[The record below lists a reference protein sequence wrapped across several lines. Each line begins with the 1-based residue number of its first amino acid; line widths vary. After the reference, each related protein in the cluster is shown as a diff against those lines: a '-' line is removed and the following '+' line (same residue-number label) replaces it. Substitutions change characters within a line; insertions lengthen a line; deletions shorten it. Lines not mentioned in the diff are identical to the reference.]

1 MSRPGESYRRFS
13 ATDWVFWHMGHALA
27 NFRRGVLDSAIGG
40 RRTASEDVSRQK
52 IRRTGGKT
60 HRPILILVLIAVP
73 IAVIAVLV
81 PPEWLINWPVMLA
94 TSLLLVQLL
103 RGPLA
108 EAPSFLRKI
117 VKIAVSFCL
126 LIALT
131 KLLYWSPVWGVLAPR
146 GADSSRTRAW
156 IMVTSVLGWF
166 VVVLWIVFSRSK
178 GARAVG
184 GVTTSGSV
192 SKASS
197 NDLSRVS
204 KVPQV
209 RFSDVGGLEA
219 LKNQIRQLVH
229 VQLEP
234 SKYKR
239 YGVVRNGILLYG
251 PRGSGKTFLAKATAG
266 EFQLNFWY
274 VSSPELLEKWIG
286 TTGGNIRSEFAAAAA
301 HKPVVFFL
309 DEIDCL
315 GAGRQVRSSYGD
327 PGGAGHEFNN
337 MVVQLM
343 QSIDYYRDLPGFILM
358 AATNLLDSLDE
369 ALIRPGRF
377 DLRLRVDLPDEA
389 TRVNIFEVQLS
400 KKPWSRFDLQEFARK
415 TPGVSPAKI
424 AALVD
429 HAAAFAAE
437 EGRNIEARDLR
448 RALEEG
454 GGRDRPLVQPVQ
466 WEDIVLDEHVERDLR
481 TLVQLLND
489 PGRAQ
494 KMGLD
499 IPTGLMLI
507 GPPGT
512 GKSMIA
518 RLIATQT
525 RRSFY
530 PITAADVLGGLTGE
544 SVKRVSD
551 VFARAKEHSPSV
563 VFLDEMDGLLPGN
576 DRYLGQQHDVQV
588 VDQFLTE
595 ISNLQPENNI
605 LLVGTT
611 NHVENI
617 DSRVLRG
624 GRFSEKIEIGIPGP
638 EALQR
643 LLRKYLGGAL
653 LEPGLSVKDV
663 VEHLSGLAPAD
674 LEAISKAAK
683 RFAFNRAGQDDQ
695 LPALNLSDFKLA
707 AERVR
712 GAA

>member
-13 ATDWVFWHMGHALA
+13 ATDWVFWHMGHALG
-27 NFRRGVLDSAIGG
+27 NFRRGVRDSAIWGG
-40 RRTASEDVSRQK
+40 RTASEDVSRQTV
-52 IRRTGGKT
+52 RRTGGKT
-60 HRPILILVLIAVP
+60 HRPILILLLIAVP

-94 TSLLLVQLL
+94 ASLLLVQVL
-103 RGPLA
+103 RGPLG

-117 VKIAVSFCL
+117 IKIAVSFCL

-131 KLLYWSPVWGVLAPR
+131 KLLYWTPVWGVLARP

-178 GARAVG
+178 GRRTG
-184 GVTTSGSV
+184 ITTSASV
-192 SKASS
+192 PEASS
-197 NDLSRVS
+197 NGLSRVS

-209 RFSDVGGLEA
+209 RFSDVGGLEG
-219 LKNQIRQLVH
+219 LKDQIRQLVH

-266 EFQLNFWY
+266 EFRLNFWY

-315 GAGRQVRSSYGD
+315 GAGRQVRSSRGD
-327 PGGAGHEFNN
+327 PGGAGREFNN

-389 TRVNIFEVQLS
+389 TRVNIFEAQLS
-400 KKPWSRFDLQEFARK
+400 KKPRSHFDLQEFARK
-415 TPGVSPAKI
+415 TPGVSAAKI

-481 TLVQLLND
+481 TLIQLLND
-489 PGRAQ
+489 PGRAE

-499 IPTGLMLI
+499 IPTGVMLV

-530 PITAADVLGGLTGE
+530 PITAADMLGGLTGE
-544 SVKRVSD
+544 SVKRVSE
-551 VFARAKEHSPSV
+551 VFARAKEHSPSII
-563 VFLDEMDGLLPGN
+563 FLDEMDGLLPGN
-576 DRYLGQQHDVQV
+576 NRYVGQQHDIQV
-588 VDQFLTE
+588 VDQFMIE
-595 ISNLQPENNI
+595 ISNLQPEHSI
-605 LLVGTT
+605 FLVGTT

-643 LLRKYLGGAL
+643 LLRKYLAGTQ

-683 RFAFNRAGQDDQ
+683 RFAFNRAGQEDQ

-707 AERVR
+707 ADRVR

>member
-13 ATDWVFWHMGHALA
+13 ATDWVFWHMGHALG
-27 NFRRGVLDSAIGG
+27 NFRRGVRDSAIWGG
-40 RRTASEDVSRQK
+40 RTASEDVSRQTV
-52 IRRTGGKT
+52 RRTGGKT
-60 HRPILILVLIAVP
+60 HRPILILLLIAVP

-94 TSLLLVQLL
+94 ASLLLVQVL

-117 VKIAVSFCL
+117 IKIAVSFCL

-131 KLLYWSPVWGVLAPR
+131 KLLYWTPVWGVLARP

-156 IMVTSVLGWF
+156 IMVTSVLGSF
-166 VVVLWIVFSRSK
+166 VVVLCIVFSRSK
-178 GARAVG
+178 GRRTVG
-184 GVTTSGSV
+184 GVTTSASV
-192 SKASS
+192 REASS
-197 NDLSRVS
+197 DDLSRVS

-209 RFSDVGGLEA
+209 RFSDVGGLEG
-219 LKNQIRQLVH
+219 LKDQIRQLVH

-251 PRGSGKTFLAKATAG
+251 PRGSGKTFLAEATAG
-266 EFQLNFWY
+266 EFRLNY
-274 VSSPELLEKWIG
+274 YYLSP
-286 TTGGNIRSEFAAAAA
+286 TTLITTWVGETERALRNAFAEAAAQ
-301 HKPVVFFL
+301 KPVVFFIDEL
-309 DEIDCL
+309 DSL
-315 GAGRQVRSSYGD
+315 GTGRQVLAGAGD
-327 PGGAGHEFNN
+327 PGGGGRSYNN
-337 MVVQLM
+337 IAVELM
-343 QSIDYYRDLPGFILM
+343 QSVDRYRELPGFILM

-389 TRVNIFEVQLS
+389 TRVNIFEAQLS
-400 KKPWSRFDLQEFARK
+400 KKPRSHFDLQEFARK
-415 TPGVSPAKI
+415 TPGVSAAKI

-437 EGRNIEARDLR
+437 EGRNIQARDLR

-481 TLVQLLND
+481 TLIQLLND
-489 PGRAQ
+489 PGRAE

-499 IPTGLMLI
+499 IPTGVMLV

-544 SVKRVSD
+544 SVKRVSE
-551 VFARAKEHSPSV
+551 VFARAKEHSPSII
-563 VFLDEMDGLLPGN
+563 FLDEMDGLLPGN
-576 DRYLGQQHDVQV
+576 NRYVGQQHDIQV
-588 VDQFLTE
+588 VDQFMIE
-595 ISNLQPENNI
+595 ISNLQPEHSI
-605 LLVGTT
+605 FLVGTT

-643 LLRKYLGGAL
+643 LLRKYLAGAQ

-683 RFAFNRAGQDDQ
+683 RFAFNRAGQEDQ

-707 AERVR
+707 AQRVR

>member
-13 ATDWVFWHMGHALA
+13 ATDWVFWHMGHALG
-27 NFRRGVLDSAIGG
+27 NFRRGVRDSAIWGG
-40 RRTASEDVSRQK
+40 RTASEDASRQTV
-52 IRRTGGKT
+52 RRTGGKT
-60 HRPILILVLIAVP
+60 HRSILILLLIAVP
-73 IAVIAVLV
+73 IAVIAVLG

-94 TSLLLVQLL
+94 ASLLLVQLL

-117 VKIAVSFCL
+117 IKIAVSFCL

-131 KLLYWSPVWGVLAPR
+131 KLLYWTPVWGVLARP

-178 GARAVG
+178 GRRTG
-184 GVTTSGSV
+184 ITTSASV
-192 SKASS
+192 PEASS
-197 NDLSRVS
+197 NGLSRVS

-209 RFSDVGGLEA
+209 RFSDVGGLEG
-219 LKNQIRQLVH
+219 LKDQIRQLVH

-266 EFQLNFWY
+266 EFRLNFWY

-315 GAGRQVRSSYGD
+315 GAGRQVRSSRGD
-327 PGGAGHEFNN
+327 PGGAGREFNN

-389 TRVNIFEVQLS
+389 TRVNIFEAQLS
-400 KKPWSRFDLQEFARK
+400 KKPRSHFDLQEFARK
-415 TPGVSPAKI
+415 TPGVSAAKI

-481 TLVQLLND
+481 TLIQLLND
-489 PGRAQ
+489 PGRAE

-499 IPTGLMLI
+499 IPTGVMLV

-544 SVKRVSD
+544 SVKRVSE
-551 VFARAKEHSPSV
+551 VFARAKEHSPSII
-563 VFLDEMDGLLPGN
+563 FLDEMDGLLPGN
-576 DRYLGQQHDVQV
+576 NRYVGQQHDIQV
-588 VDQFLTE
+588 VDQFMIE
-595 ISNLQPENNI
+595 ISNLQPEHSI
-605 LLVGTT
+605 FLVGTT

-643 LLRKYLGGAL
+643 LLRKYLAGTQ

-683 RFAFNRAGQDDQ
+683 RFAFNRAGQEDQ

-707 AERVR
+707 ADRVR

>member
-1 MSRPGESYRRFS
+1 MSRLGESYRRFS
-13 ATDWVFWHMGHALA
+13 ATDWVFWHMGRALG
-27 NFRRGVLDSAIGG
+27 NFRRGVGDSAIGG
-40 RRTASEDVSRQK
+40 RRTASEDVSRQTV
-52 IRRTGGKT
+52 RRTGGKT
-60 HRPILILVLIAVP
+60 HRPILILLLIAVP
-73 IAVIAVLV
+73 IAVIAVFV

-94 TSLLLVQLL
+94 ASLLLVQVL

-108 EAPSFLRKI
+108 EAPPFLRKI
-117 VKIAVSFCL
+117 IKIAVSFCL

-131 KLLYWSPVWGVLAPR
+131 KLLYWSPVWGVLAPP

-166 VVVLWIVFSRSK
+166 VVVLWTVFSRSR
-178 GARAVG
+178 GRRTEI
-184 GVTTSGSV
+184 TTSASV
-192 SKASS
+192 REASS

-204 KVPQV
+204 KVPQI
-209 RFSDVGGLEA
+209 RFSDVGGLEG
-219 LKNQIRQLVH
+219 LKDQIRQLVH

-266 EFQLNFWY
+266 EFRLNY
-274 VSSPELLEKWIG
+274 YYLSP
-286 TTGGNIRSEFAAAAA
+286 TTLITTWVGETERALRNAFAEAAAQR
-301 HKPVVFFL
+301 PVVFFIDEL
-309 DEIDCL
+309 DSL
-315 GAGRQVRSSYGD
+315 GTGRQVLAGAGD
-327 PGGAGHEFNN
+327 PGGGGRSYNSIAIE
-337 MVVQLM
+337 LM
-343 QSIDYYRDLPGFILM
+343 QSVDRFRELPGFILM

-389 TRVNIFEVQLS
+389 TRVNIFEVRLS

-415 TPGVSPAKI
+415 TPGVSAAKI
-424 AALVD
+424 AGLVD
-429 HAAAFAAE
+429 HAAALAAD
-437 EGRNIEARDLR
+437 EGRNIEASDLR

-454 GGRDRPLVQPVQ
+454 GGRDRPLVQSVQ
-466 WEDIVLDEHVERDLR
+466 WEDIVLDEPVERDLR
-481 TLVQLLND
+481 TLIQLLND
-489 PGRAQ
+489 PGRAE
-494 KMGLD
+494 KMGPD
-499 IPTGLMLI
+499 IPTGLMLV

-563 VFLDEMDGLLPGN
+563 IFLDEMDGLLPGN
-576 DRYLGQQHDVQV
+576 NRYVGQQHDVQV
-588 VDQFLTE
+588 VDQFVIE
-595 ISNLQPENNI
+595 ISNLQPEHSI
-605 LLVGTT
+605 FLVGTT

-624 GRFSEKIEIGIPGP
+624 GRFSEKIEIGVPGP

-643 LLRKYLGGAL
+643 LLRKYLAGAQ

-683 RFAFNRAGQDDQ
+683 RFAFNRAGQGDQ